1 MALPL
6 LEIPLDCL
14 RLQPGSGGRPIGP
27 SWFEPTARQREFLR
41 ALMTHDF
48 VLYGGAAGGGK
59 SHVLRWGMITWLWV
73 MGSVHRGIRAGL
85 FCEDYPALR
94 DRHLAML
101 PLEVPREIGVFRST
115 EHELVLANGAV
126 LAFRNLDDP
135 SKYLSSQFGFIA
147 VDELTRN
154 EQHVFDFLRMRMR
167 WPGLERPKFAG
178 ATNPGG
184 IGHEWVKRL
193 WLDRDFPGELAG
205 IANQFIYVPAK
216 ASDNPHLPS
225 SYYENLRRLP
235 PEMALAYAE
244 GHWDFFAG
252 QAFREFRRDVHV
264 VRPFTIPGHW
274 RRWIGNDP
282 GFADPACWGWY
293 AADETGRVWKYRER
307 TFNRMPYSEQAKE
320 VKAATGNERIDFFV
334 TGMDAFVKDPETA
347 KGPVDYYEQEGLGPF
362 DEPDHGAGCRAR
374 GCGIV
379 HEYLNP
385 MPRPDGEPGQI
396 ARLAIFDTCTQLIR
410 TLPALPMDEHE
421 PEAVA
426 ACSADHW
433 YDETRYSLQAWH
445 ARKSELPP
453 KVARPGTMAYVLKHD
468 QVGKQ
473 PDRKASLLRRGI

>member
-1 MALPL
+1 MLQFDPL
-6 LEIPLDCL
+6 AWIN
-14 RLQPGSGGRPIGP
+14 
-27 SWFEPTARQREFLR
+27 PTRRQSDFLR
-41 ALMTHDF
+41 AIAGHDF

-59 SHVLRWGMITWLWV
+59 SYILRKAMVWLL
-73 MGSVHRGIRAGL
+73 GDLSHRLGVKGARVGL
-85 FCEDYPALR
+85 FCEDYPALH
-94 DRHLAML
+94 DRHLSR
-101 PLEVPREIGVFRST
+101 VPYEFPPQIGVFR
-115 EHELVLANGAV
+115 EQHHEFRLSNELGGGVLC
-126 LAFRNLDDP
+126 FRNLDDP
-135 SKYLSSQFGFIA
+135 SKYLSAEFAAIA

-154 EQHVFDFLRMRMR
+154 EQVVFDFLRMRLR
-167 WPGLERPKFAG
+167 WVGLRRPKFLA
-178 ATNPGG
+178 ASNPGG
-184 IGHEWVKRL
+184 LGHAWVKRL
-193 WLDRDFPGELAG
+193 WLDRDFPPELAS
-205 IANQFIYVPAK
+205 IADQFTYIPAK
-216 ASDNPHLPS
+216 ASDNPHLPA
-225 SYYENLRRLP
+225 SYYENLKRLP
-235 PEMALAYAE
+235 PAMARAYAE
-244 GHWDFFAG
+244 GDWDLFAG
-252 QAFREFRRDVHV
+252 QMFSEFRREVHV
-264 VRPFTIPGHW
+264 VKPIKIQPHW
-274 RRWIGNDP
+274 RKWIGNDP

-293 AADETGRVWKYRER
+293 AADETGRVWKYREL
-307 TFNRMPYSEQAKE
+307 TFNRTPYSEQAKA
-320 VKAATGNERIDFFV
+320 VKAATGPEQIDFYV